1 MSITGKK
8 LKPNASDQNGPRMF
22 EDVSDAPAKSTNPEE
37 IEKIKSEIVEIDG
50 KIKVLQNEV
59 DNNFNLTS
67 IKIRGMKRE
76 IN

>member
-1 MSITGKK
+1 
-8 LKPNASDQNGPRMF
+8 MF
-22 EDVSDAPAKSTNPEE
+22 EDVSDAPAKSTFTNPEE
-37 IEKIKSEIVEIDG
+37 IEKIKSEIAEIDG

>member
-1 MSITGKK
+1 
-8 LKPNASDQNGPRMF
+8 MF
-22 EDVSDAPAKSTNPEE
+22 EDVSDAPAKATNPEE
-37 IEKIKSEIVEIDG
+37 IEKIKSEMAELDG

-67 IKIRGMKRE
+67 IKTRGMKRE